1 MSLNPPDSRA
11 LARQARR
18 LAKRAETPWLAQIL
32 AARMAERLDWIK
44 LEAQTVLL
52 WQGLLGGGHTALR
65 ARYPQAEIL
74 WAEPDAAQAAQRLL
88 RAPWWQP
95 WKRSADR
102 VLAPEE
108 LPPGGAQMLWAS
120 LGLLGQAEPDALFR
134 RWARALAP
142 QGYLLFS
149 TLGPDSFKELRAL
162 YANQGWGAATPAWID
177 LHDLGDALLQAG
189 FADPVMDQ
197 ERLTLTWADAEALWH
212 ELAALGG
219 NLAPDRHPGLRT
231 PRWKQRWL
239 SAATEQLRQ
248 SDGRLA
254 LTLEFVCGH
263 ALKAEPRVPG
273 QSTVSLSSLKEQLA
287 QRRKPG

>member
-1 MSLNPPDSRA
+1 MSLNPPDPLA

-18 LAKRAETPWLAQIL
+18 LAKLGETPWLSQIL

-44 LEAQTVLL
+44 LDAQTLVL
-52 WQGLLGGGHTALR
+52 WQGLLGGGHAALR
-65 ARYPQAEIL
+65 ARYPQADIL
-74 WAEPDAAQAAQRLL
+74 WAEPDAAEAAQRLL

-102 VLAPEE
+102 VLAPAD

-120 LGLLGQAEPDALFR
+120 LGLLGQADPDSLFR
-134 RWARALAP
+134 RWAQALAP

-162 YANQGWGAATPAWID
+162 YAHEGWGAATPAWID
-177 LHDLGDALLQAG
+177 LHDLGDALLKAG

-197 ERLTLTWADAEALWH
+197 ERITLTWADADTLWR
-212 ELAALGG
+212 ELTALGG

-231 PRWKQRWL
+231 PGWRQRWL
-239 SAATEQLRQ
+239 DAASEQLRQ

-263 ALKAEPRVPG
+263 ALRAADRTPG
-273 QSTVSLSSLKEQLA
+273 ESTVSLDAVRAQLA
-287 QRRKPG
+287 QRRKPY

>member
-1 MSLNPPDSRA
+1 MSLNPPDPRA

-18 LAKRAETPWLAQIL
+18 LAKLGETPWLSQIL

-44 LEAQTVLL
+44 LDAHTLVL
-52 WQGLLGGGHTALR
+52 WQGLLGGGHAALR
-65 ARYPQAEIL
+65 ARYPQAEVL
-74 WAEPDAAQAAQRLL
+74 WAEPDAAEPAQRLL
-88 RAPWWQP
+88 RTPWWQP
-95 WKRSADR
+95 WKRNADQ
-102 VLAPEE
+102 VLAPDA
-108 LPPGGAQMLWAS
+108 LPLGGAQMLWAS
-120 LGLLGQAEPDALFR
+120 LGLLGQADPDALFR
-134 RWARALAP
+134 RWAQALAP
-142 QGYLLFS
+142 QGYLMFS

-162 YANQGWGAATPAWID
+162 YASQGWGVATPAWID
-177 LHDLGDALLQAG
+177 LHDLGDALLKAG

-197 ERLTLTWADAEALWH
+197 ERITLTWADAETLWR

-219 NLAPDRHPGLRT
+219 NLAPDRHLGLRT

-239 SAATEQLRQ
+239 AAAGEQLRQ

-273 QSTVSLSSLKEQLA
+273 EASVSLSSLKDQLA
-287 QRRKPG
+287 QRRRP